1 MLHKTLLTIFL
12 AFLLCA
18 CGNNTSTNTEE
29 KGASAT
35 TEVESTPETNTP
47 AKERPSNSAS
57 AHFASDVRTIGP
69 AMTPGQQTMLTQL
82 NQLGQAATENKLLGY
97 YTGDFGPNRITLI
110 LTELIG
116 TKIAGYSVCA
126 GNYRPLYG
134 DVEAQEDGTYEVI
147 IAEPGGDPY
156 DGTFTF
162 TVSTAD
168 GKLQGNW
175 EPFRQAGNTAR
186 SYQLSA
192 KEFTYR
198 SDVGEWPEASQR
210 LLTEEEVWN
219 YNSDELRLMRNEIYA
234 RHGYCFKIKD
244 MRYHFEAQDW
254 YMPITT
260 DIREALTDI
269 EAENISLIYQYE
281 TYYEEYYDDFGR

>member
-1 MLHKTLLTIFL
+1 MLHKTLLTLFL
-12 AFLLCA
+12 TILLCA
-18 CGNNTSTNTEE
+18 CGNDTASTTAENEVT
-29 KGASAT
+29 AT
-35 TEVESTPETNTP
+35 TEAEPSPETNTP

-69 AMTPGQQTMLTQL
+69 AMTPGQKDML
-82 NQLGQAATENKLLGY
+82 NQLSQLGQTATENKLLGY

-116 TKIAGYSVCA
+116 TKLGGYSVCA

-134 DVEAQEDGTYEVI
+134 DILVQEGGTYEVK

-162 TVSTAD
+162 NVSTAD
-168 GKLQGNW
+168 GKLQGKW
-175 EPFRQAGNTAR
+175 EPFRKAGNTPR
-186 SYQLSA
+186 SYQLTA
-192 KEFTYR
+192 KDFTYR
-198 SDVGEWPEASQR
+198 DDVGLWPEASQR

-219 YNSDELRLMRNEIYA
+219 HTSDDLRLMRNEIYA
-234 RHGYCFKIKD
+234 RHGYSFKIKD

-260 DIREALTDI
+260 DIRETLTDI
-269 EAENISLIYQYE
+269 EAENIALIYQYE